1 MLRIHGIVVL
11 MRHLKCISHY
21 SLPLLNPVLL
31 LMLQS
36 VSYVMFLF
44 EQYKIIEEEFFFLF
58 IHFLVCQMYLTIK
71 GPISEVLG

>member
-21 SLPLLNPVLL
+21 SLPLLTPVLL

-44 EQYKIIEEEFFFLF
+44 EQHKIIEEEVFFFLF
-58 IHFLVCQMYLTIK
+58 IHFLVCQMYFNN
-71 GPISEVLG
+71 

>member
-21 SLPLLNPVLL
+21 SLPLLTPVLL

-58 IHFLVCQMYLTIK
+58 IHFFVCQMYLTIK